1 MNNGETPI
9 NAADTATEAV
19 LENLA
24 NKRASADPLPG
35 PLGQA
40 FCEGPIEVAGVTV
53 YPVVPRYFQAL
64 KALNSPL
71 ISMLQDVVQSGKMD
85 TELEDEKA
93 WEICWIFTHT
103 GKQVRE
109 QIAKGKES
117 LSELAIETVGESSD
131 YPVGLV
137 MAAVMEQIKRHMT
150 TAIKHTADAKE
161 EGKISF
167 FQDSVT
173 PQNAAMGGS

>member
-1 MNNGETPI
+1 MNNGEQSI
-9 NAADTATEAV
+9 DALDTATEAV
-19 LENLA
+19 LTNLA
-24 NKRASADPLPG
+24 NKRASGDPLPG
-35 PLGQA
+35 PLAQA

-64 KALNSPL
+64 KTVKSPL
-71 ISMLQDVVQSGKMD
+71 ISMLQDVVQSGKID

-109 QIAKGKES
+109 ALANSS
-117 LSELAIETVGESSD
+117 LSESAMTEIGESSD
-131 YPVGLV
+131 YPVALV
-137 MAAVMEQIKRHMT
+137 TAAVMEQIKRHMT
-150 TAIKHTADAKE
+150 TAIKHTAEAKE

-167 FQDSVT
+167 FRDSVM
-173 PQNAAMGGS
+173 PQNVETGGY